1 MKKKILNLLAN
12 ISIMYIVLDAISGFK
27 APYKGVSNLYG
38 GILFALVV
46 IIAGSIRSIVGL
58 KKSWVAKFIFGTV
71 LTFGA
76 FWLVNNFSPNVFSF
90 SESSIGGGNLIF
102 FTIPKILVL
111 QDTNL
116 VILFAALIGNICSII
131 ITKLKH

>member
-1 MKKKILNLLAN
+1 MKKKILNFLAN
-12 ISIMYIVLDAISGFK
+12 IAIMYIVLDAISGFK
-27 APYKGVSNLYG
+27 APYKGVSNLYA
-38 GILFALVV
+38 GILFALVL

-76 FWLVNNFSPNVFSF
+76 FWLVNTFSPNVFSF
-90 SESSIGGGNLIF
+90 TESAIGGGNLIF